1 MTEKLL
7 ESTVSLAIREVMGSN
22 FNPES
27 IYLYWNIVSET
38 SDISLTHTVPYSFGT
53 VCFFLLEL
61 QCAGSKTYQS
71 IPSSGEVNEW
81 RNTSNVPIH
90 LQDVNKN
97 NFTLPSDFGVK
108 FSHISLNKD
117 GLDILLVQAKNNSV
131 MGNI

>member
-53 VCFFLLEL
+53 VCFFFYWNCNVREAKLTNRFHLVEKL
-61 QCAGSKTYQS
+61 M
-71 IPSSGEVNEW
+71 SGE
-81 RNTSNVPIH
+81 TP
-90 LQDVNKN
+90 LM
-97 NFTLPSDFGVK
+97 
-108 FSHISLNKD
+108 SLYTFK
-117 GLDILLVQAKNNSV
+117 
-131 MGNI
+131 M